1 MKRWDAIVPLVV
13 VALIAG
19 AVYYFRT
26 AEESAAPP
34 VLAGAPSSTGER
46 VAACTELAGEVGARL
61 EACID
66 QLQTSTLSEEVVK
79 LIGRFEGMPQR
90 SLFSA

>member
-26 AEESAAPP
+26 AEESVAPP

-61 EACID
+61 EACIE
-66 QLQTSTLSEEVVK
+66 QVPRARAGCR
-79 LIGRFEGMPQR
+79 GRRREWEWE
-90 SLFSA
+90 